1 MANVRTNVVFSVPNL
16 EIETAGIKK
25 KRGREGGRGA
35 RKEQGKESKEG
46 RKRKERKEK
55 REEKKRRKQTLFAS
69 KDKLQ
74 PSPTIYFTPKYIQ
87 TYNLLSLS
95 L

>member
-25 KRGREGGRGA
+25 KRGREGGREA

-55 REEKKRRKQTLFAS
+55 RKEKKRKEGNKPCLQVRTNYNHHQQFTL
-69 KDKLQ
+69 
-74 PSPTIYFTPKYIQ
+74 PPNIYRLIIFFH
-87 TYNLLSLS
+87 
-95 L
+95 